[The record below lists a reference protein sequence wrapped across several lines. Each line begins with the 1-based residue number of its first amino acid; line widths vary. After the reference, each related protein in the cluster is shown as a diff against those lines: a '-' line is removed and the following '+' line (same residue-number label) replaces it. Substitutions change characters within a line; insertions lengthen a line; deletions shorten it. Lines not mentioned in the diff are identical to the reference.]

1 MPLAGVRVYIHGRI
15 RGLTQRRVM
24 GLVAAAGGTVTR
36 RGASAGTIAIG
47 HSTAAALSNEGEL
60 ALGFEP
66 MAGADFL
73 SENTFRRSVGLSAG
87 RADESG
93 TYSFGDLE
101 RLSGLSARQLRSLL
115 HYDVLTGTEGRL
127 GYGDLVAARA
137 VARLLSSGVSFGRVV
152 AAALALNHR
161 GASLSGARLTQAPWG
176 EVLQEIEG
184 QFARLDGQLLLPVSG
199 EDIVADEAFAS
210 AERSEDAGDLAA
222 AERWYELAA
231 RLDRTDA
238 IIPFNLANVLDA
250 RGRSREAEMAYRQ
263 AIGRNPHFAD
273 AWFNLGVLQERGG
286 RKEEALSSYR
296 EAFRLEPGYGDA
308 IHNAAAL
315 LMDMRRFDEALPLW
329 ERIAAASPEGA
340 REAKRLAHLCRLQI
354 RAASV
359 RR

>member
-1 MPLAGVRVYIHGRI
+1 
-15 RGLTQRRVM
+15 
-24 GLVAAAGGTVTR
+24 
-36 RGASAGTIAIG
+36 
-47 HSTAAALSNEGEL
+47 
-60 ALGFEP
+60 
-66 MAGADFL
+66 
-73 SENTFRRSVGLSAG
+73 
-87 RADESG
+87 
-93 TYSFGDLE
+93 
-101 RLSGLSARQLRSLL
+101 
-115 HYDVLTGTEGRL
+115 
-127 GYGDLVAARA
+127 
-137 VARLLSSGVSFGRVV
+137 
-152 AAALALNHR
+152 
-161 GASLSGARLTQAPWG
+161 
-176 EVLQEIEG
+176 

-199 EDIVADEAFAS
+199 EDIAPDEAFAS
-210 AERSEDAGDLAA
+210 AERSESAGDLAA
-222 AERWYELAA
+222 AQRWYELAA

-238 IIPFNLANVLDA
+238 VIPFNLANVLDA